1 MTAKDQYKNL
11 FSMTAK
17 ATKYQI
23 TANKFV
29 VLFPVLV
36 HQLLTDGWFDR
47 STKWVPIFSIEVLG
61 PFINRTS
68 FFKSEFYPVE
78 RWLRSARLKIP
89 FKILPK
95 IYSKFNF
102 SRSNKFGQRNFHFVI
117 IGFPI

>member
-36 HQLLTDGWFDR
+36 HQLLTDG
-47 STKWVPIFSIEVLG
+47 
-61 PFINRTS
+61 
-68 FFKSEFYPVE
+68 
-78 RWLRSARLKIP
+78 
-89 FKILPK
+89 
-95 IYSKFNF
+95 
-102 SRSNKFGQRNFHFVI
+102 
-117 IGFPI
+117 

>member
-1 MTAKDQYKNL
+1 
-11 FSMTAK
+11 MTAK

-36 HQLLTDGWFDR
+36 DQLLTVSWFDR
-47 STKWVPIFSIEVLG
+47 PTKWPTIEVLG

-95 IYSKFNF
+95 IYSK
-102 SRSNKFGQRNFHFVI
+102 I
-117 IGFPI
+117 